1 MGLVHVTIVTQATI
15 MIDAAHQTCTQRRVG
30 EHRVSVGCTAP
41 PTAWPA
47 YARPSIR
54 KLPIRE
60 IERLEPASPRSCEP
74 GREPRRK
81 SCEQHNSNCSSSL
94 PSTSP
99 RLMSGIGIVS
109 SCSSL
114 LTPAEEYLR
123 YPTYGEH
130 IGSTTF
136 DLCDA
141 DDTLLAHQHGACSW
155 AERDAHAGALAAA
168 EAEAA
173 EAEEKK
179 NDEKEKR
186 LASRLV

>member
-1 MGLVHVTIVTQATI
+1 MVSNKSSISLQLTFRIARTGQWYGQNACSFVHNTLQACLCSTVKLTGWGALGSQDWRPPWKPPAATVGLVHVTIVTQATI

-81 SCEQHNSNCSSSL
+81 SCEQHNSN
-94 PSTSP
+94 
-99 RLMSGIGIVS
+99 
-109 SCSSL
+109 
-114 LTPAEEYLR
+114 
-123 YPTYGEH
+123 
-130 IGSTTF
+130 
-136 DLCDA
+136 
-141 DDTLLAHQHGACSW
+141 
-155 AERDAHAGALAAA
+155 
-168 EAEAA
+168 
-173 EAEEKK
+173 
-179 NDEKEKR
+179 
-186 LASRLV
+186 